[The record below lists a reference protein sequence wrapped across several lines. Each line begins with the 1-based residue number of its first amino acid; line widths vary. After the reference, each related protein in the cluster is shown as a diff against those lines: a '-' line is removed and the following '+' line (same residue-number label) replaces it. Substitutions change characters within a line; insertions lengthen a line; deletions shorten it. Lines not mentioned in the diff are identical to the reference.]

1 MDLNYILKREQE
13 SLHRAANSKSAS
25 ARAAHEAFAKA
36 YGLLLAASTFPHNAL
51 QSDEERR
58 VLREKRTGTTPEIDT
73 WEGEGGNVPGR
84 PAE

>member
-13 SLHRAANSKSAS
+13 SLYRAANSKSAS
-25 ARAAHEAFAKA
+25 ARVVHGAFARA

-58 VLREKRTGTTPEIDT
+58 VLREKRTGPDPAIDT
-73 WEGEGGNVPGR
+73 WEGEGGNVQVR
-84 PAE
+84 SSE